1 MRALSALAER
11 MVCVLQKLRMT
22 PSRVLGEKP
31 PHTSRE
37 RAATMTDVYVR
48 HRGLVL
54 ITIGPI
60 ARSERCVVKSLKTAA
75 DPAARPGSWRAS
87 GRARELLIPTVQC
100 ECEQRSRRDGGEWNQ
115 GPRGTIFYHSHSHFA
130 RLEESSTWES
140 TSPMSR
146 SVISTTYSELSL
158 QALGD
163 LRELQPDNE
172 ELEDEIRRRIQ
183 IKEEEIKRKE
193 QDADAEEY
201 ESYKGPSTAYLRY
214 NQAMQGSW
222 AIDIYN
228 TLKPTLWWT
237 ATTIMILL
245 YSVDTLRHKVYSVVG
260 LLIVIYAGKKVAIRL
275 AAEKK
280 EA

>member
-1 MRALSALAER
+1 
-11 MVCVLQKLRMT
+11 
-22 PSRVLGEKP
+22 
-31 PHTSRE
+31 
-37 RAATMTDVYVR
+37 
-48 HRGLVL
+48 
-54 ITIGPI
+54 
-60 ARSERCVVKSLKTAA
+60 
-75 DPAARPGSWRAS
+75 
-87 GRARELLIPTVQC
+87 
-100 ECEQRSRRDGGEWNQ
+100 
-115 GPRGTIFYHSHSHFA
+115 
-130 RLEESSTWES
+130 
-140 TSPMSR
+140 MSR

-222 AIDIYN
+222 AIDIYS

-237 ATTIMILL
+237 ATVILILL
-245 YSVDTLRHKVYSVVG
+245 YSVDTLRNKVYSVVG
-260 LLIVIYAGKKVAIRL
+260 FLIVIYAGKKVASRL